1 MAKFT
6 LCSQLAAETCMVILA
21 REVLVHVQAFL
32 LLGTAVHHVEFAQL
46 HLTLWLNIMRV
57 RTCFALEGEEKEK

>member
-1 MAKFT
+1 
-6 LCSQLAAETCMVILA
+6 MVILA